1 MGFPD
6 VSGRQSMRTFTTAA
20 PGQALQ
26 LPLLGKLAPDKLAH
40 AESAPGAI
48 NEQKI

>member
-6 VSGRQSMRTFTTAA
+6 VSGRQSVRTFTTAA
-20 PGQALQ
+20 PGQA
-26 LPLLGKLAPDKLAH
+26 LLGKLAPDKLAH